1 MNLWRIFVPLGIV
14 NFLSFVSI
22 KIKSMTKEIFLK
34 AIFKENSHEQVLFT
48 AFNHFSTILRFSK
61 VGFMIITFDSLN

>member
-1 MNLWRIFVPLGIV
+1 MENLRTFGNV

-34 AIFKENSHEQVLFT
+34 AIFKENSHGQVLFT
-48 AFNHFSTILRFSK
+48 VFNHFSTILRFSE